1 MAPAAI
7 AALNLEIKVVIRYKE
22 DNSGYRE
29 DGDGPGQPESK
40 GGATPLVGV
49 ENPCL
54 RFILY
59 VTNIDV
65 LSVIPGNQQPFYAL
79 MPL

>member
-29 DGDGPGQPESK
+29 DGDDHGQPESK

-49 ENPCL
+49 E
-54 RFILY
+54 
-59 VTNIDV
+59 D
-65 LSVIPGNQQPFYAL
+65 PGL
-79 MPL
+79 

>member
-49 ENPCL
+49 EDPGL
-54 RFILY
+54 RSYHHL
-59 VTNIDV
+59 V
-65 LSVIPGNQQPFYAL
+65 LARL
-79 MPL
+79 AEL

>member
-29 DGDGPGQPESK
+29 DGDGHGQPESK

-49 ENPCL
+49 E
-54 RFILY
+54 
-59 VTNIDV
+59 D
-65 LSVIPGNQQPFYAL
+65 PGL
-79 MPL
+79 